1 MKKIEKLGVQL
12 AMLIRRKDAA
22 LAELDYVE
30 KAISKLRRELIEM
43 PVDALYKDT
52 AELAQVGDERPTVT
66 FQAIPHEEM
75 YGPCPGPQTCPSQR
89 PHVHRLDGAYA
100 EY

>member
-1 MKKIEKLGVQL
+1 MRKIEKLGVEM
-12 AMLIRRKDAA
+12 AMLIRRKAAA
-22 LAELDYVE
+22 LEELEHVDAEI
-30 KAISKLRRELIEM
+30 AKLRRELVNM
-43 PVDALYKDT
+43 PADALYKDT